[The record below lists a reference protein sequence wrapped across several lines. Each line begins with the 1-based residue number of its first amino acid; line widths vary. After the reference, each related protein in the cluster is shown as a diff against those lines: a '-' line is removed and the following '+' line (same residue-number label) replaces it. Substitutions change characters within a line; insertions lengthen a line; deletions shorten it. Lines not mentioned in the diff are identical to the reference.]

1 MNENNDLRAP
11 RPGVY
16 RHFKGNLYEVY
27 GTATH
32 SETGE
37 QLVVYRA
44 LYGEYR
50 LYVRPVKMF
59 CSDVDHDKYPNVT
72 QTLRFELIAPVE
84 SSLLT

>member
-1 MNENNDLRAP
+1 MHKTNDLGAP
-11 RPGVY
+11 RPGIY

-44 LYGEYR
+44 LYDDFR
-50 LYVRPVKMF
+50 LYVRPLQMF
-59 CSDVDHDKYPNVT
+59 CSDVDHDKYPDVT
-72 QTLRFELIAPVE
+72 QTLRFELIVPAE
-84 SSLLT
+84 SN